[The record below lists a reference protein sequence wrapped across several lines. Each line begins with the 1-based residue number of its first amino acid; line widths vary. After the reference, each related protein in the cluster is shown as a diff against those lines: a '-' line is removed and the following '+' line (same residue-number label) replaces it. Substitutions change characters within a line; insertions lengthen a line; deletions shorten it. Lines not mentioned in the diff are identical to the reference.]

1 VPTAT
6 APDYRHTPAL
16 RFALQGLA
24 WTLGL
29 FGLLRLAWLETHAIL
44 PLTQFQARLAEASF
58 GAPTLP
64 VQVTLACSGADALAL
79 CAGAILAYPVPW
91 RRRIGGAAVGVA
103 LILALNIVRIGT
115 LGAAAGSRWFDPL
128 HVYVWPAALTL
139 GIAGYVFAWM
149 RLADAPAGRS
159 RPTDGHWGQ
168 TPVIDL
174 RTPSPGVPAP
184 RLTRHFVLLSA
195 AFVGLFIAGSPLY
208 LESAGV
214 LAVAA
219 FTARAAALGL
229 SLLGVQ
235 AAASGNILST
245 ARGGF
250 LVTQECLSTPLIP
263 VYLAAVFSYSRSRSQ
278 LVLALVAAVPLF
290 VGLGIARLLVVAL
303 PAALVGSPT
312 FLIHAF
318 FQLVL
323 AAVVVVLA
331 AIWRH
336 GAGATAWRRAL
347 GGVALGAVFLYLLGP
362 WCSRVIT
369 SAFWTGNRP
378 DDPQGALALLP
389 AFQIALYLAL
399 SLTTFTGFRWR
410 AFTAGLAL
418 LAVSQIVLL
427 AALHVVVGHAGL
439 MPHVRDIR
447 AWAVAAPVLLIAAL
461 VANDRPPR

>member
-1 VPTAT
+1 MPTAT
-6 APDYRHTPAL
+6 AQSYRHTPAL

-44 PLTQFQARLAEASF
+44 PLTQLQARLAEAGF
-58 GAPTLP
+58 GAPALP
-64 VQVTLACSGADALAL
+64 VQVTLACSGADAVAL
-79 CAGAILAYPVPW
+79 CAGAMLAYPVPW
-91 RRRIGGAAVGVA
+91 RRRIAGAALGVA

-115 LGAAAGSRWFDPL
+115 LGAAAGSAWFDPL
-128 HVYVWPAALTL
+128 HVYVWPAVLTL
-139 GIAGYVFAWM
+139 GIAAYVFVWM
-149 RLADAPAGRS
+149 RFADTLAGQP
-159 RPTDGHWGQ
+159 RPTNGHWGQ
-168 TPVIDL
+168 TPVVGL
-174 RTPSPGVPAP
+174 RTFS
-184 RLTRHFVLLSA
+184 RRFVLLSA
-195 AFVGLFIAGSPLY
+195 AFVVLFIAISPLY

-219 FTARAAALGL
+219 FTARAAAAGL
-229 SLLGVQ
+229 TLLGVQ
-235 AAASGNILST
+235 ATASGNVLST

-263 VYLAAVFSYSRSRSQ
+263 VYLAAVFSYSRSRSR

-312 FLIHAF
+312 LLIHAF

-323 AAVVVVLA
+323 AGVVVVLA

-336 GAGATAWRRAL
+336 GAGMTAWRRAL
-347 GGVALGAVFLYLLGP
+347 CGAVLGAMFVYLLGP
-362 WCSRVIT
+362 WYSRLLT
-369 SAFWTGNRP
+369 SVLWAGMPP

-389 AFQIALYLAL
+389 AFQIALYVAL
-399 SLTTFTGFRWR
+399 SLATFTGLRWR

-418 LAVSQIVLL
+418 LGVSQVVLL
-427 AALHVVVGHAGL
+427 AALHFVVSHAGL

-447 AWAVAAPVLLIAAL
+447 AWAVAGPTLLIAAL
-461 VANDRPPR
+461 VAHDRPRR

>member
-6 APDYRHTPAL
+6 AQDYRHTPAL

-44 PLTQFQARLAEASF
+44 PLTQFQARLAEAGF

-91 RRRIGGAAVGVA
+91 QRRIGGAAVGVA

-128 HVYVWPAALTL
+128 HVYVWPAVLTL

-149 RLADAPAGRS
+149 RLADAPAGQP
-159 RPTDGHWGQ
+159 RPTSGLWGQ
-168 TPVIDL
+168 TPVGGL
-174 RTPSPGVPAP
+174 RPFSPVMPAP
-184 RLTRHFVLLSA
+184 RLMRRFVLSSA
-195 AFVGLFIAGSPLY
+195 AFVVLFIAVSPLY

-219 FTARAAALGL
+219 FTAHAAAVGL
-229 SLLGVQ
+229 TLLGVQ
-235 AAASGNILST
+235 ATASGNVLST

-263 VYLAAVFSYSRSRSQ
+263 VYLAAVFSYSRSRSR
-278 LVLALVAAVPLF
+278 LALALAAALPLF

-303 PAALVGSPT
+303 PAALVGSPA

-347 GGVALGAVFLYLLGP
+347 CGVALGAVFAYLFGA
-362 WCSRVIT
+362 WYSRVLT
-369 SAFWTGNRP
+369 SAFWPGTPP
-378 DDPQGALALLP
+378 DDSQGALALLP
-389 AFQIALYLAL
+389 AFQMAFYVAL

-410 AFTAGLAL
+410 AFMSGLAL
-418 LAVSQIVLL
+418 LAVSQVVLL
-427 AALHVVVGHAGL
+427 TALHFVVRHAGF

-447 AWAVAAPVLLIAAL
+447 AWAVAGPVLLIAAL
-461 VANDRPPR
+461 VANDRPRR